1 MLRARSGVTHHSDPN
16 RTEGGLPVFAHT
28 PSVASRGYCDE
39 QWCGAVVLGLV
50 GIGTRVE
57 EQGDSVMKP
66 ILAGIVK
73 WRVATHVFSVRR
85 LGVHS
90 GCQLGGGHA

>member
-1 MLRARSGVTHHSDPN
+1 MLLYKLR
-16 RTEGGLPVFAHT
+16 
-28 PSVASRGYCDE
+28 SVASRGYCDE

-90 GCQLGGGHA
+90 GCQLGGGHDSEQLA